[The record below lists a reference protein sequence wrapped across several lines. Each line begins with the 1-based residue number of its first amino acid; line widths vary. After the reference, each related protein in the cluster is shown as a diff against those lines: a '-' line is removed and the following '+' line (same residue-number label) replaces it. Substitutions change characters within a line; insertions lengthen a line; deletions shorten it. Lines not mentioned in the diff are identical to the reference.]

1 LIKDRNAKAKET
13 GLTTA
18 TVHHSAC
25 HAHASHPIDNGTPIT
40 LVSATLAMRI
50 SRRRMFM
57 PMLEPSESSGRKQ
70 KKKDEWS
77 EVNWLPTLAP
87 SRLPTRRTI
96 ASEAKEALFG
106 DLLNH

>member
-1 LIKDRNAKAKET
+1 MPR
-13 GLTTA
+13 
-18 TVHHSAC
+18 
-25 HAHASHPIDNGTPIT
+25 AHASHAIDNGTPIT

-57 PMLEPSESSGRKQ
+57 PMLEPSESSGRKL
-70 KKKDEWS
+70 KNKEDEWS

-106 DLLNH
+106 DLLKHQLRFVSDPG

>member
-1 LIKDRNAKAKET
+1 
-13 GLTTA
+13 
-18 TVHHSAC
+18 
-25 HAHASHPIDNGTPIT
+25 
-40 LVSATLAMRI
+40 
-50 SRRRMFM
+50 
-57 PMLEPSESSGRKQ
+57 MLEPSESSGRKQ